1 MSIRLRTAGDVL
13 RPSFKVS
20 AFASAP
26 LLYPHAQRLPTLSAL
41 RWRRGARGAGRRLG
55 TFGAHGLRSL
65 STMPRSPGGRPRCS
79 TRCGHAIGLVALGAA
94 RLPRSLLP
102 AAMLA
107 AGTVIFAGTLY
118 AIALGGPRWLGAVTP
133 VGGSLMTLGWL
144 MLAWRVLRGA
154 PADCEAGGARGRLP
168 SNRSAASCRSNGPR
182 GGDRAERGP
191 LDPHGDDGRGGRS
204 GGPGSG
210 RTHPA
215 RCKP

>member
-1 MSIRLRTAGDVL
+1 MSIRLRTAGDV

-26 LLYPHAQRLPTLSAL
+26 SFTPMHNDFPRFPLFAGAVLAAL
-41 RWRRGARGAGRRLG
+41 GVALGA
-55 TFGAHGLRSL
+55 FGAHGLRSL
-65 STMPRSPGGRPRCS
+65 LDDAALAWWQTAVQYQMW
-79 TRCGHAIGLVALGAA
+79 HAIGLVALGAA

-133 VGGSLMTLGWL
+133 VGGSLMILGWL

-154 PADCEAGGARGRLP
+154 PRGL
-168 SNRSAASCRSNGPR
+168 
-182 GGDRAERGP
+182 
-191 LDPHGDDGRGGRS
+191 
-204 GGPGSG
+204 
-210 RTHPA
+210 
-215 RCKP
+215 